1 MVSRASVVCLAV
13 VSLLLFLPGC
23 NALNPLCRSA
33 RPAPQIGSLSP
44 NTLTFAQ
51 VQQGV
56 ELTVNGSNFVSAS
69 EVLADGTAL
78 ATTIVSSTQLKVT
91 ISTGVISGPG
101 TVAVSV
107 RTPAGNTGDLG
118 CTSGG
123 TSSTLTLTVT

>member
-1 MVSRASVVCLAV
+1 MISSRSAVMVSRASVVCLAL

-33 RPAPQIGSLSP
+33 RPVPQIGSLSP

-107 RTPAGNTGDLG
+107 RT
-118 CTSGG
+118 
-123 TSSTLTLTVT
+123 